1 MRLAPALS
9 TLVLALLLPATARAD
24 GPRYSSDGIYV
35 GARVT
40 PGVALYVAYD
50 LDVYLDAG
58 RRFSLG
64 PGVGGT
70 FFGAAADVS
79 QQQDYAIEVDPLRF
93 KAQPTVGGHIRPFG
107 LVTAGFMYT
116 RYPMPPVATAD
127 EWAATLAVGAGA
139 DFWIEKHWALDILL
153 TSRFRLT
160 PSDNLP
166 IAWVEL
172 AFGGRFGM

>member
-1 MRLAPALS
+1 MRLVHVLPAL
-9 TLVLALLLPATARAD
+9 LVVLSVATPARAD

-64 PGVGGT
+64 PGVGAT
-70 FFGAAADVS
+70 FFGAEADVG
-79 QQQDYAIEVDPLRF
+79 QQQDYSIEVDPLRF

-107 LVTAGFMYT
+107 LVTAGFLYA
-116 RYPMPPVATAD
+116 RYPMPPAAAAD
-127 EWAATLAVGAGA
+127 EWAATLAVGGGA
-139 DFWIEKHWALDILL
+139 DFWIEDHFALDVLL
-153 TSRFRLT
+153 TSRFRLSA
-160 PSDNLP
+160 SDALP

-172 AFGGRFGM
+172 AVGGRFGM